1 LVNFTKRLPVHS
13 TCGETGPLGFE
24 LVAGVQDE
32 TSPHFFGET
41 NVLGVVLTEG
51 PGLRGR
57 IPAAGSPVPAQF
69 GEPLLLADELQ
80 DGVHVSG
87 HPRTIHPF
95 RDGRTE

>member
-1 LVNFTKRLPVHS
+1 MR
-13 TCGETGPLGFE
+13 FE

-32 TSPHFFGET
+32 TQFLFFGET
-41 NVLGVVLTEG
+41 SDLAVVLAED

-57 IPAAGSPVPAQF
+57 IPAAGSPVPAQL
-69 GEPLLLADELQ
+69 GKPLLLADELL
-80 DGVHVSG
+80 DGVHLSD